1 MTLSLQKV
9 AAGTGLSREEVAAE
23 VARSLPQAVDKL
35 TPDGS
40 LPQGDTSLEELIRRQ
55 RL

>member
-9 AAGTGLSREEVAAE
+9 AADTGLSREEVATE
-23 VARSLPQAVDKL
+23 VARSLPQL